1 MADYFNTDWITD
13 LHVADIAERETIT
26 TQLALLDNEIE
37 MVCIKKNVLAEDI
50 PVDDLNG
57 YITSPAL
64 ITYAIYWIYVKL
76 LSDFWG
82 GAMGDVADIYKA
94 KLDDFRMEMNNAK
107 ADLTYENI
115 LNVNLT
121 QSSYIRMVP
130 VY

>member
-26 TQLALLDNEIE
+26 TQLALLDNEIVA
-37 MVCIKKNVLAEDI
+37 VCIAKGVLEADI
-50 PVDDLNG
+50 PIDSETG
-57 YITSPAL
+57 YITSPTL
-64 ITYAIYWIYVKL
+64 INYAIYWIYVKL
-76 LSDFWG
+76 LSDYWG
-82 GAMGDVADIYKA
+82 GAMGDTADIYKS
-94 KLDDFRMEMNNAK
+94 KLDWYIIEKDRAK

-115 LNVNLT
+115 LNANLT

>member
-13 LHVADIAERETIT
+13 LHVQDIAERETIT

-37 MVCIKKNVLAEDI
+37 MVCITKNVLVSEI
-50 PVDDLNG
+50 PVDSETG
-57 YITSPAL
+57 YITSPTL
-64 ITYAIYWIYVKL
+64 INYAIYWIYVKL

-94 KLDDFRMEMNNAK
+94 KLDYFVMEKNSAR

-115 LNVNLT
+115 LNVNVT
-121 QSSYIRMVP
+121 SKSFIRSVP